1 MTGFINVW
9 KAEGVSSAFVVNRVK
24 RLLKCPCGH
33 MGTLDP
39 LASGVLPVGAGNAT
53 RLFEYFLSKTKTY
66 RARFR
71 FGVTTPTLDRE
82 SEPVSGG
89 RVPSAEEIAGALGG
103 FLGEIE
109 QIPPAF
115 SAVSVNGKRSYEL
128 ARAGKDVALASKKVL
143 IEEFRLER
151 QTAPDEFSFTITC
164 GGGTYIRS
172 LARDLAAALQT
183 CGFMSALVRVRSGV
197 FTEET
202 AVPPERLTEKNI
214 QEYLIPTE
222 SVLPFPE
229 LTVTDERLYRGM
241 QLPCDRPEGLYKL
254 YGKEGFYGL
263 ARVGAGL
270 VKAEKKLC

>member
-1 MTGFINVW
+1 MTGFVNVW
-9 KAEGVSSAFVVNRVK
+9 KAEGISSAFVVNRIK

-53 RLFEYFLSKTKTY
+53 RLFDYFLAKTKTY
-66 RARFR
+66 SARFR

-82 SEPVSGG
+82 SEPVYGG
-89 RVPSAEEIAGALGG
+89 GVPSLEEITAALGG

-128 ARAGKDVALASKKVL
+128 ARAGKDVALTPKRVF
-143 IEEFRLER
+143 IEDFCLEG

-172 LARDLAAALQT
+172 LARDLAAALGT
-183 CGFMSALVRVRSGV
+183 NGFMSALARTRSGV
-197 FTEET
+197 FTQET
-202 AVPPERLTEKNI
+202 SVPLEKLTEENVAD
-214 QEYLIPTE
+214 YLIPTE
-222 SVLPFPE
+222 TVLPFPT
-229 LTVTDERLYRGM
+229 LRITDGRLYQGVR
-241 QLPCDRPEGLYKL
+241 LSCDKADGLYKL
-254 YGKEGFYGL
+254 YDGEGFYGI
-263 ARVGAGL
+263 ARVSGGL
-270 VKAEKKLC
+270 VKTEKKLC